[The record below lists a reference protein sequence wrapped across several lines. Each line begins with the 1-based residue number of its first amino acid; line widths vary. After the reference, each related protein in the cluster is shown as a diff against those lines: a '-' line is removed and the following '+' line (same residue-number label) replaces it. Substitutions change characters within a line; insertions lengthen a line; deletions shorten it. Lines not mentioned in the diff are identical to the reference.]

1 MPHLDLLQG
10 FLYVSK
16 LGIELLDKEIDNVK
30 YLRTFS
36 HPEIFY

>member
-1 MPHLDLLQG
+1 MPHLDHLQG
-10 FLYVSK
+10 FLYASK